1 MKQPSL
7 TLAQWRALIHV
18 VDAGGYAQAAE
29 QLFKSQSAISYAVQQ
44 IEQQLGVK
52 VFERVGRRAVLTAT
66 GQLLY
71 RRGQRLLE
79 EAAKLE
85 AAAQRLSAGWEAE
98 LHLAVEMLFPTELLL
113 SALAALAETSPH
125 TRVDVVESVLGG
137 TPEALLERR
146 VDLAISPRIPPGF
159 LGDALMTVRLIAVAH
174 PEHALHQLHR
184 PLLLDDLHAAR
195 HIVVR
200 DSGARRDDRAVTQ
213 DIEQRWTVSHI
224 ETSIEAVCRGHG
236 FAWLPHTRIAQAL
249 ADGRL
254 KPLPLTEGGERAVA
268 LYLILAEPELAGP
281 AALQLKHCLQQAVA
295 QASG

>member
-1 MKQPSL
+1 
-7 TLAQWRALIHV
+7 
-18 VDAGGYAQAAE
+18 
-29 QLFKSQSAISYAVQQ
+29 
-44 IEQQLGVK
+44 
-52 VFERVGRRAVLTAT
+52 
-66 GQLLY
+66 
-71 RRGQRLLE
+71 
-79 EAAKLE
+79 
-85 AAAQRLSAGWEAE
+85 
-98 LHLAVEMLFPTELLL
+98 MLFPTELLL

-184 PLLLDDLHAAR
+184 PLVLDDLHAAR

-254 KPLPLTEGGERAVA
+254 KPLPLTEGGERAVE

-295 QASG
+295 QAGG